1 MSAGRPLS
9 DDNSKKTQGRA
20 DAALAGRLRAMARPQ
35 ATCPLNLVVRAGS
48 AVSDTQTSD
57 TRRGKELTTHND
69 ISPECCASPP
79 KALPVVPTFIT
90 FTGADDHTDVRE
102 MIALSKDYPI
112 EWGILFS
119 PSRQGTD
126 PRYPGGE
133 AQSRFAWSGLRLAAH
148 LCGDYSRAIIEDR
161 LDDIVKQIPVD
172 LGIFKRIQVN
182 HRAPDSIRIN
192 TFRKGWGPR
201 CIAQTRAAE
210 FPNDTSIDWLFDAS
224 GGRGVAPAKWPT
236 YPGRHV
242 GYAGGI
248 GPDNVLAVIDQI
260 AARGPYWIDMESG
273 VRTDDR
279 FDIGLCRR
287 VCEAIYGPVNRINVA

>member
-1 MSAGRPLS
+1 M
-9 DDNSKKTQGRA
+9 
-20 DAALAGRLRAMARPQ
+20 
-35 ATCPLNLVVRAGS
+35 
-48 AVSDTQTSD
+48 
-57 TRRGKELTTHND
+57 LTTRKETSAERGAPL
-69 ISPECCASPP
+69 IEV
-79 KALPVVPTFIT
+79 LPVVPTFIT

-102 MIALSKDYPI
+102 MIALSKGYPI

-148 LCGDYSRAIIEDR
+148 LCGDYSRAIMEGR

-182 HRAPDSIRIN
+182 HRAPDPIRIN

-201 CIAQTRAAE
+201 CIAQTRAAA
-210 FPNDTSIDWLFDAS
+210 FPKDTSIDWLFDAS
-224 GGRGVAPAKWPT
+224 GGRGVAPAKWPA

-248 GPDNVLAVIDQI
+248 GPDNVRAVIDQI
-260 AARGPYWIDMESG
+260 AARGLYWIDMESG
-273 VRTDDR
+273 VRADGR

-287 VCEAIYGPVNRINVA
+287 VCEAVYGRPFNTTGRS